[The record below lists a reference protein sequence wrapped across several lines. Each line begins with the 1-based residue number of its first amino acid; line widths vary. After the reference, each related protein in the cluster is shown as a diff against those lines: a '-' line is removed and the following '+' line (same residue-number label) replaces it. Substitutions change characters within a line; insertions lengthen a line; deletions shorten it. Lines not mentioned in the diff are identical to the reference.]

1 MKARRTPQR
10 GKSETSVHMTWYTC
24 INTYLYVRRTGR
36 VYTVIQKNFNQERA
50 EAHEENNQNQ
60 CTYTFLFVLRPGER
74 EETPVHTYF
83 SSFRVPV
90 RTRFVSSTL
99 VGPVSDRH

>member
-1 MKARRTPQR
+1 M
-10 GKSETSVHMTWYTC
+10 GVTS
-24 INTYLYVRRTGR
+24 TGLG
-36 VYTVIQKNFNQERA
+36 A
-50 EAHEENNQNQ
+50 
-60 CTYTFLFVLRPGER
+60 FVFVSPGER

-90 RTRFVSSTL
+90 RTRFVFSTL